1 MELDRQPVGAAGE
14 ALGVM
19 ALVVLKITID
29 GASTPF
35 YVPCYVLQSCK
46 PLWKGELY
54 DCALVLGTNAL
65 ETMGFRITHPNGK
78 SVDSAGKCQPMRTAE
93 PQPKSDVEV
102 HVVLSQQL
110 QLGLFQSKII
120 KASTSSVSS
129 DQELR
134 VKLVN
139 PNDNLVNRQCD
150 FIEEVWEGK
159 STGELRITNWS
170 GEPLS
175 LKSGEV
181 IGNVE
186 EVSRVSLDDPVWSNT
201 EVTVAQISQ
210 LSDEEITERKSQL
223 EAQLVIGNSCLNEDQ
238 SKFKELL
245 LSKHDSFAVKD
256 SELGE
261 TDLVEHGIDTGKA
274 KPVKTFPRRLPYTL
288 RKELEDELNKLLATG
303 CIEQSTSPYASGLVL
318 VRKKDGSLRVC
329 VDYRQ
334 VNKDT
339 VPDSYLIPRV
349 DELVDAIGQR
359 QGKYFSTMNLMKGYH
374 QVKMEDKSKD
384 KTAFTCHLGLFQYRC
399 MPFGLTNAPA
409 TFQRLM
415 NKLFFGKEWDSVF
428 IYLQ

>member
-1 MELDRQPVGAAGE
+1 MELDRQPVGAGGE

-19 ALVVLKITID
+19 VLVMLKITID

-35 YVPCYVLQSCK
+35 YVACYVLQSCK
-46 PLWKGELY
+46 PLWKGKLY

-78 SVDSAGKCQPMRTAE
+78 SVDSAGKCQLMRTAKPE
-93 PQPKSDVEV
+93 PKSDAEV

-110 QLGLFQSKII
+110 CLGPFQSKTV
-120 KASTSSVSS
+120 KASTSSVNS
-129 DQELR
+129 DQDLR

-139 PNDNLVNRQCD
+139 PNNNLANRQCD
-150 FIEEVWEGK
+150 FTEKVWEGK

-175 LKSGEV
+175 LKPGEV

-210 LSDEEITERKSQL
+210 LSDEEITESKLQL

-245 LSKHDSFAVKD
+245 LSKHDSFTVKD

-261 TDLVEHGIDTGKA
+261 TDVVEHGIDTGKA
-274 KPVKTFPRRLPYTL
+274 KPVKTFP
-288 RKELEDELNKLLATG
+288 
-303 CIEQSTSPYASGLVL
+303 
-318 VRKKDGSLRVC
+318 
-329 VDYRQ
+329 
-334 VNKDT
+334 
-339 VPDSYLIPRV
+339 
-349 DELVDAIGQR
+349 
-359 QGKYFSTMNLMKGYH
+359 
-374 QVKMEDKSKD
+374 
-384 KTAFTCHLGLFQYRC
+384 
-399 MPFGLTNAPA
+399 
-409 TFQRLM
+409 
-415 NKLFFGKEWDSVF
+415 
-428 IYLQ
+428 